1 MYPKKTVVKSWT
13 DLVEETLGVES
24 KSLRLRQRLVK
35 CWNLAGQ
42 GSADRHVLKLIV
54 RELEWAHLNPKTKHL
69 KKLTEIETRL
79 EKTSGEGK

>member
-35 CWNLAGQ
+35 CWNQAEQ
-42 GSADRHVLKLIV
+42 GSTDRHVVKLLV
-54 RELEWAHLNPKTKHL
+54 RELEWHHINASPKLL
-69 KKLTEIETRL
+69 KGLAGIETRL
-79 EKTSGEGK
+79 KKTARDDE